1 MVTRNQHDGGSS
13 SGWWDDLPAAVK
25 ARVQRPAPAPEQPT
39 ARATEPAPYRPTVV
53 YDLTRLAALFL
64 AVALANLLFLLVALS
79 FLSGREPFGH

>member
-13 SGWWDDLPAAVK
+13 SGWWDGLPAAVK
-25 ARVQRPAPAPEQPT
+25 ARVQRPAPAPEPPAPRPT
-39 ARATEPAPYRPTVV
+39 DPVPYRPTVV
-53 YDLTRLAALFL
+53 YDLTRLAVLFL